1 MLVIYLYFNQHKNY
15 AEIAEK
21 EKCRSVIY
29 MLSYRKKNKQDDKNI
44 KRPVTARRD
53 KSKAYKLFSK
63 GKRSLEVAIA
73 LNLRARIDQN
83 I

>member
-1 MLVIYLYFNQHKNY
+1 V
-15 AEIAEK
+15 
-21 EKCRSVIY
+21 
-29 MLSYRKKNKQDDKNI
+29 KKPDDKNI